1 MTQDAMRRAV
11 VLFQAGRLDEA
22 EAACAQI
29 QREKGGRHFYAWHL
43 LSVIAAHRGQHERS
57 AEMATRALQLDPR
70 HVEALCNRGAALRAL
85 CRFAEAL
92 SDYSRALEL
101 APRSAD
107 ALNGRGVALAALN
120 RHAEAIDCY
129 DRALLIEP
137 TFPQARFNRSM
148 SRLMTRD
155 FIGGWEDYEA
165 RWEGSDRP
173 SPRRPF
179 AVPRLEAWDPAARV
193 ALWTE
198 QGIGD
203 QLLFSSL
210 ACELAGVGQ
219 PFVLEVDPRLMPAF
233 VRTHPDWQL
242 VAAPAAPAAFT
253 GCDLHLPIGSLPR
266 LLRPDLESFARQP
279 ATLLAADPV
288 RAAAYRS
295 RLAEGEALL
304 VGISW
309 RSFQPRKRRYYELR
323 KSAPLM
329 TWRELSTRRGVRLVD
344 LQYGDTAEERAA
356 FAAAGGRLGRLD
368 ELDLFNDLDGVLA
381 AIAACDLVVTTS
393 NVTAHL
399 AGALGKRTLLIYLGA
414 NPTFHYWVPDERGR
428 SPWYPT
434 VEIVTDAGLED
445 WPALMERVARR
456 MRDTGVE

>member
-1 MTQDAMRRAV
+1 MKRAV
-11 VLFQAGRLDEA
+11 AHFQAGRLDEA
-22 EAACAQI
+22 EAACLQI
-29 QREKGGRHFYAWHL
+29 QRERGGRHFYAWHL
-43 LSVIAAHRGQHERS
+43 LSVIAAHLGQHERS
-57 AEMATRALQLDPR
+57 AEMATRALELDPR
-70 HVEALCNRGAALRAL
+70 QVEVLCNRGAALRAL
-85 CRFAEAL
+85 CRFGEAL
-92 SDYSRALEL
+92 ADYSRALEL

-129 DRALLIEP
+129 DRALGIEP
-137 TFPQARFNRSM
+137 SFAQARFNRAL

-155 FIGGWEDYEA
+155 FVGGWEDYEA

-179 AVPRLEAWDPAARV
+179 AVPRLEAWDPSGQV

-198 QGIGD
+198 QGVGD

-233 VRTHPDWQL
+233 RRAHPDWQL
-242 VAAPAAPAAFT
+242 VAAPADPAAFS
-253 GCDLHLPIGSLPR
+253 GCHRHLPIGSLPR
-266 LLRPDLESFARQP
+266 LLRPTLASFPRQP
-279 ATLLAADPV
+279 PPLLAADAA

-295 RLAEGEALL
+295 RLAEGEALI

-309 RSFQPRKRRYYELR
+309 RSFQPRKRSYYELR
-323 KSAPLM
+323 KSAPLIAL
-329 TWRELSTRRGVRLVD
+329 RELSTHPGVRLVD
-344 LQYGDTAEERAA
+344 LQYGDTAEERAT
-356 FAAAGGRLGRLD
+356 FAAAGGRLRRLD

-399 AGALGKRTLLIYLGA
+399 AGALGKRTLLVYPAA
-414 NPTFHYWVPDERGR
+414 NPTFHYWVPDDRGR
-428 SPWYPT
+428 SPWYPA
-434 VEIVTDAGLED
+434 VEIVTDRGPED
-445 WPALMERVARR
+445 WPRLMERVARR
-456 MRDTGVE
+456 MRDTGG